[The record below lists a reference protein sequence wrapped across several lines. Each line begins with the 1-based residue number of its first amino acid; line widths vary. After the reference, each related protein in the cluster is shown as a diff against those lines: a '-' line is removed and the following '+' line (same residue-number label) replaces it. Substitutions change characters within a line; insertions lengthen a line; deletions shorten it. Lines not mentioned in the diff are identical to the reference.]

1 MAIRVKMCAGGESG
15 GVEADCT
22 TPFSLIAAGTTNQTL
37 VKKGPGRLISIFA
50 VNVNAAVR
58 YLKFYDT
65 DKVPVAGT
73 GTPIRRY
80 AIPASTTGLGF
91 VLAPTVPMGFLQG
104 LAFVIVNGVADTDAT
119 AVTANDVILTL
130 ELSNA

>member
-1 MAIRVKMCAGGESG
+1 MTIAVKLVGGG
-15 GVEADCT
+15 NGNGVENDGTNA
-22 TPFSLIAAGTTNQTL
+22 FSLLAAATTNATL
-37 VKKGPGRLISIFA
+37 VKTGPGRLFCIFA

-65 DKVPVAGT
+65 NRKPDAGT

-91 VLAPTVPMGFLQG
+91 VIAPTIPMGFQQG
-104 LAFVIVNGVADTDAT
+104 LAFTMTTGVADTDTT
-119 AVTANDVILTL
+119 ALTANDVTLTL
-130 ELSNA
+130 EYI